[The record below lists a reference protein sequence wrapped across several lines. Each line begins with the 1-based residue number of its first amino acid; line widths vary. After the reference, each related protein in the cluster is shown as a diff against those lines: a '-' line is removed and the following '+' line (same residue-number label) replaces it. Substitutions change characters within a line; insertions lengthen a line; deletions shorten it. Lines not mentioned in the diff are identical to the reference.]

1 MNNQKILSSAKILFK
16 HKLNKTGLN
25 SLKELEPQN
34 INDAYKIQ
42 NELKVEYLSLT
53 NNICIGKKIGCTS
66 DVAQEQMNIKEPFY
80 GNLFSRFSATSINK
94 LNSKYLLFTLAGS
107 KSPSDDILL
116 IISLVFL
123 LFI

>member
-53 NNICIGKKIGCTS
+53 NNICIGKKNWLHFRCCTR
-66 DVAQEQMNIKEPFY
+66 ANEY
-80 GNLFSRFSATSINK
+80 HRA
-94 LNSKYLLFTLAGS
+94 
-107 KSPSDDILL
+107 ILWK
-116 IISLVFL
+116 
-123 LFI
+123 FI